1 MSTPRPMRRFF
12 PNQERAEDF
21 THGNLVWLQEIIQ
34 NNDGDLVVKRTLS
47 NKHRPLHEK
56 YEQYELDNIR
66 AMNNSLGV
74 KYVGKLR
81 RYKKHTRTG
90 KKYTRNSKKY
100 TRNSKKNIRTS
111 KKRTIHK

>member
-34 NNDGDLVVKRTLS
+34 NNDGDLLVKRTLS
-47 NKHRPLHEK
+47 NKHRPLNEK

-74 KYVGKLR
+74 KYGGKLR

-100 TRNSKKNIRTS
+100 IRTS
-111 KKRTIHK
+111 KKRTRTRKNRTY

>member
-47 NKHRPLHEK
+47 NKHRPLYEK

-74 KYVGKLR
+74 KYGGKHR
-81 RYKKHTRTG
+81 RYKKHTRTS
-90 KKYTRNSKKY
+90 KKHTRSSKKY
-100 TRNSKKNIRTS
+100 IRTS
-111 KKRTIHK
+111 KKHTIRKRKRTY